1 MTGGANAS
9 YSTEVTERVRA
20 GPVTGSGVRMQFKP
34 TVSKNVNYDNPL
46 EKNVSH
52 IWTTCWVNFS
62 VMLFNDFDVCNSSN
76 FVRYAAAIT

>member
-1 MTGGANAS
+1 MCKCHNVNFSREFGNTLMTGGANAS

-52 IWTTCWVNFS
+52 I
-62 VMLFNDFDVCNSSN
+62 
-76 FVRYAAAIT
+76 